1 MGTEITLIN
10 TSGQRLKS
18 FEVRVMARDA
28 NSKYVGVAIIGS
40 FADRDSSGEYL
51 NIEPGASA
59 GGVVVSMI
67 DYVDGPLTYTVT
79 AIGIP
84 ADK

>member
-1 MGTEITLIN
+1 MGINLIN
-10 TSGQRLKS
+10 TSGQRLNS

-40 FADRDSSGEYL
+40 FADRDSFGEYL

-59 GGVVVSMI
+59 GGRRI
-67 DYVDGPLTYTVT
+67 HDRLCGRT
-79 AIGIP
+79 A
-84 ADK
+84 